1 MTPCP
6 LASLHLGL
14 SAEAMLLLDP
24 QLHDRTRLCRSDHA
38 RLVSVILYLGLL
50 LLVSGSAIALD
61 HRFPD
66 LF

>member
-24 QLHDRTRLCRSDHA
+24 QLHNRLRHCRSGQA
-38 RLVSVILYLGLL
+38 WLVSVILYFGLL
-50 LLVSGSAIALD
+50 LLVSGTAIALD

>member
-24 QLHDRTRLCRSDHA
+24 QLHDRTRLCRSGPSQ
-38 RLVSVILYLGLL
+38 LVSVILYLGLL
-50 LLVSGSAIALD
+50 LLVSGTAIALD